1 MTAKRG
7 VLRILRNRFVGGL
20 IILVPIVLTIKALW
34 WLFAYLDSLA
44 RPLTARW
51 FGEEV
56 PAIGFVTTIALILVT
71 GVVFRLPPLRQ
82 LLDSLDDVLEG
93 VPLIG
98 TVYTTI
104 KKVLEAFQGA
114 QAREA
119 FKTFVFARLPGRT
132 TPGFLTGS
140 FTLRLEDGTEQTMCT
155 VYVPTNHLYV
165 GDVVVLPPED
175 VLETDVPVEDGIS
188 VILSGGASMPP
199 TVAEKQRRAENA
211 ARS

>member
-1 MTAKRG
+1 M
-7 VLRILRNRFVGGL
+7 
-20 IILVPIVLTIKALW
+20 
-34 WLFAYLDSLA
+34 
-44 RPLTARW
+44 
-51 FGEEV
+51 
-56 PAIGFVTTIALILVT
+56 PAVGFVTTIALILVT

-119 FKTFVFARLPGRT
+119 FKRFVFARLPGRT

-140 FTLRLEDGTEQTMCT
+140 FTLTLEDGTERTLCT
-155 VYVPTNHLYV
+155 VYVPTNHLYI

-199 TVAEKQRRAENA
+199 AVAEKPQRTQNSTSGEPRNDGPHEQHPV
-211 ARS
+211 ARQCSPGTARGEPARGHRPTPKR